1 MKKVRGFLT
10 VVALLPPADCQIA
23 DLEYYSLMVS
33 LIRQYFAAKLL
44 SYVFA
49 KGLLIR
55 IPWA

>member
-1 MKKVRGFLT
+1 
-10 VVALLPPADCQIA
+10 LPPADCQIA